1 MIASFRSSAFINYW
15 RIGYYFLVSTEPR
28 NDVLTG
34 KGTDMY
40 HHLSKNYQ
48 FSGITNTSK
57 GIYNLNGMRMSATSL
72 DDLPSGIYIINGKK
86 VAK

>member
-28 NDVLTG
+28 NDMLTG
-34 KGTDMY
+34 KGTDVY

-57 GIYNLNGMRMSATSL
+57 GIYKNCFFHFDSNFFVV
-72 DDLPSGIYIINGKK
+72 NK
-86 VAK
+86 

>member
-1 MIASFRSSAFINYW
+1 LIFSAKATPFLIARHNARIVSAAIIIASFRSSAFINYW

-28 NDVLTG
+28 NDVLTC

-57 GIYNLNGMRMSATSL
+57 GIY
-72 DDLPSGIYIINGKK
+72 
-86 VAK
+86 